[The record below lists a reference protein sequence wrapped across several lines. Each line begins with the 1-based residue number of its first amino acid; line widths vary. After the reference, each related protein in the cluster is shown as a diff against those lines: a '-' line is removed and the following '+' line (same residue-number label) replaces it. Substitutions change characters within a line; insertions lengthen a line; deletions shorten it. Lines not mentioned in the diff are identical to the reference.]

1 MAASLHCVAI
11 PDQPSSLTA
20 HELVKA
26 ATPLFSAAQPAASI
40 GAALSA
46 ITISND
52 PDNAPVMI
60 CGSLYL
66 AGHVLAANG
75 TLPA

>member
-1 MAASLHCVAI
+1 VAI
-11 PDQPSSLTA
+11 PDQPASLTA

-46 ITISND
+46 IASADET
-52 PDNAPVMI
+52 DNAPVMI

-75 TLPA
+75 TLPE